1 MSWWIYKK
9 DKDGKVYL
17 ISTDVTSFILLS
29 LVLLG
34 LFAAIL
40 LPNLLRSSPLG
51 MVQFFLWGG
60 FACLLAAKTSLFR
73 QGILVVVGAGSN
85 EQTMVARVQNRIY
98 SHRSRGRYDDR
109 GISRNPLTTE

>member
-60 FACLLAAKTSLFR
+60 FACLLAANTSLFR
-73 QGILVVVGAGSN
+73 QGIWWSWGPGQMSKPWSRVYKIGYILIGLGAVM
-85 EQTMVARVQNRIY
+85 TIAAYRATR
-98 SHRSRGRYDDR
+98 
-109 GISRNPLTTE
+109 